1 MRRAWSDRMQA
12 TKRALCPPT
21 STKFT
26 EPYQALLQSPA
37 MVEKEQGEKEEEE
50 EEKVKEE
57 EERKK
62 TR

>member
-1 MRRAWSDRMQA
+1 MQA